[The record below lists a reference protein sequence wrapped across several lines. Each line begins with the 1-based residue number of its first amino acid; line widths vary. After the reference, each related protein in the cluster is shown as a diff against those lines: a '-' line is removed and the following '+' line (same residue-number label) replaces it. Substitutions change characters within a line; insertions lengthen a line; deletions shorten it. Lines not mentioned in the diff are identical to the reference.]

1 VPGGGLAIH
10 LNDHCVFLLFPLPFL
25 GCGIGSKP
33 ANGDLFEHMRDEP
46 R

>member
-1 VPGGGLAIH
+1 LLIN
-10 LNDHCVFLLFPLPFL
+10 LNDHCVFVLLPLPFF

-33 ANGDLFEHMRDEP
+33 ANGDLFEHMRDDP